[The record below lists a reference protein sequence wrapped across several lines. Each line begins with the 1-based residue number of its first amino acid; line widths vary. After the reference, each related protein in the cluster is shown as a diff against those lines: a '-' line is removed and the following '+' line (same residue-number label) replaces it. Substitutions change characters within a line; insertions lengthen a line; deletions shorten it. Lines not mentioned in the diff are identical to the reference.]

1 MDKIIRTLNKKILII
16 TFIIT
21 ILPCISY
28 FAYLQSYNPKWINDY
43 IRIFYLSVILG
54 IYFFVF
60 SILYIIKCKF
70 KLQFKTIQK
79 YFDIVLIPLVISF
92 AVMFSYA
99 ICLTIFNFS
108 SIFLSRLNFW
118 QYSFIM
124 LAMLVAP
131 SIMFG
136 QTLWITNFMQKMIK
150 AAVIED
156 VY

>member
-1 MDKIIRTLNKKILII
+1 MDKNKRILII
-16 TFIIT
+16 TLIIT

-43 IRIFYLSVILG
+43 IKIFYLSVVLG
-54 IYFFVF
+54 IYFLVF
-60 SILYIIKCKF
+60 SILYIIKCTF
-70 KLQFKTIQK
+70 KLQFKKIQK
-79 YFDIVLIPLVISF
+79 HFDIALIPLVISF

-108 SIFLSRLNFW
+108 SIFHSILNFW
-118 QYSFIM
+118 QYFFII
-124 LAMLVAP
+124 LAILVAP

-136 QTLWITNFMQKMIK
+136 QTLWITNFMQKMIRT
-150 AAVIED
+150 AVIED